1 MSRIYYITRNLGRE
15 SGSKIDFVESAHSF
29 PDFFI
34 IQDEKNSQNFQ
45 FGKRKRIQNGKNSR
59 NFQFGKKNRVQNGRK
74 GRNFHFGIKV

>member
-34 IQDEKNSQNFQ
+34 IQDEKKESSKWKKQSKFPIWEE
-45 FGKRKRIQNGKNSR
+45 KKNSKW
-59 NFQFGKKNRVQNGRK
+59 KKQSK
-74 GRNFHFGIKV
+74 FPIWKEK

>member
-45 FGKRKRIQNGKNSR
+45 FENKKRVQNGKNSQ
-59 NFQFGKKNRVQNGRK
+59 NFHFEKKKRVQNEKNR
-74 GRNFHFGIKV
+74 